1 MMYQDYTSG
10 IEKLERI
17 ASASRFKRLMCN
29 PYKYIKAIGFREL
42 IYKRTKEE
50 RVELCKTFFGKSM
63 YVLLPSSTD
72 IYLTGGKSHESE
84 IRLAKYMLKNLKTGN
99 VFIDIG
105 AHYGYFSLLA
115 SELVGEQ
122 GKVLSFEASPKTY
135 HILDRNTTAVSNMIA
150 YNLAVSDIAE
160 KMTFYEFPNLYSEYN
175 SLDIKQFENEAW
187 YKSHPPKEI
196 TIQSVRL
203 EERLSSQSL
212 NPNMIKIDVEGAEYK
227 VLQGLGNF
235 LGQSSPIIIM
245 EFLHINR
252 SNRGHIQAEAL
263 LHQYGYSSYHINPI
277 GELVHISNSTEY
289 LQSLDLDSDNIVFIK
304 NTI

>member
-1 MMYQDYTSG
+1 MIYQDYIRG
-10 IEKLERI
+10 LEKLERI
-17 ASASRFKRLMCN
+17 ASATKFKRMMYN

-42 IYKRTKEE
+42 IYKRAKKE
-50 RVELCKTFFGKSM
+50 RVELCNTFFGTSM

-84 IRLAKYMLKNLKTGN
+84 IRLAKYMLKNLKPGN

-135 HILDRNTTAVSNMIA
+135 HILERNTTAVSNIMA

-196 TIQSVRL
+196 IIQSIRL
-203 EERLSSQSL
+203 EERLHSQVLS
-212 NPNMIKIDVEGAEYK
+212 PDMIKIDVEGAEYK
-227 VLQGLGNF
+227 VLQGIGNY
-235 LGQSSPIIIM
+235 LVQSSPIIIM

-252 SNRGHIQAEAL
+252 KNSGHRQAEAL
-263 LHQYGYSSYHINPI
+263 LHQYGYTSYHINPI

-289 LQSLDLDSDNIVFIK
+289 LQSQDLDSDNIVFIK
-304 NTI
+304 NKI